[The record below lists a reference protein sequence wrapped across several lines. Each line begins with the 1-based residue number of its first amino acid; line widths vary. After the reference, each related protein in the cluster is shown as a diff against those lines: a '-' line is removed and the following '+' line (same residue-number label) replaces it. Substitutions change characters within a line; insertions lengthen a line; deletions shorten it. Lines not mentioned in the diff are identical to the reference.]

1 MAMNSSDATVWQ
13 RYSAFR
19 CTILYNLD
27 MITGCS
33 VSTVMIF
40 FLFFFFLSFLILVIK
55 LKPDLNQSI
64 GRDGKYA
71 LSLSARKIAN
81 LFVDRYSKVI
91 LSTAENQPSLE

>member
-13 RYSAFR
+13 RYSEFR
-19 CTILYNLD
+19 CTTLYNLD
-27 MITGCS
+27 MITGCG

-40 FLFFFFLSFLILVIK
+40 SSFFFSFLILVIK

-64 GRDGKYA
+64 GSDGKYT